1 MRIPHAG
8 LYYLNNNFLYENKED
23 AIDRFDSKRYRVNDD
38 IRAKEVRLVGEGEP
52 VIISRED
59 ALEKA
64 REQDLDLVEIS
75 PNQDPPVVKI
85 IDYSKFRFEQI
96 KKAKEAKKKQKIIHV
111 KEIKFRPSIDSHD
124 FEHKVKHAREFLE
137 KGDKV
142 KFTVMFRGREI
153 VHTDQGFKIMEE
165 VQEELA
171 DVASV
176 ESKPSKEGRN
186 ITMVMGPD
194 ASSQKKD
201 KS

>member
-1 MRIPHAG
+1 M
-8 LYYLNNNFLYENKED
+8 
-23 AIDRFDSKRYRVNDD
+23 
-38 IRAKEVRLVGEGEP
+38 RLVGEGDP
-52 VIISRED
+52 VIVSREA

-75 PNQDPPVVKI
+75 SNQDPPVVKI

-96 KKAKEAKKKQKIIHV
+96 KKAKEARKKQKIIHV

-124 FEHKVKHAREFLE
+124 FEHKVNHAREFME

-153 VHTDQGFKIMEE
+153 VHTDQGFKIMED

-194 ASSQKKD
+194 TSSQKKD

>member
-1 MRIPHAG
+1 M
-8 LYYLNNNFLYENKED
+8 
-23 AIDRFDSKRYRVNDD
+23 
-38 IRAKEVRLVGEGEP
+38 RLVGEGEP

>member
-1 MRIPHAG
+1 
-8 LYYLNNNFLYENKED
+8 
-23 AIDRFDSKRYRVNDD
+23 
-38 IRAKEVRLVGEGEP
+38 VRLVGEGDP
-52 VIISRED
+52 VIVSREA

-75 PNQDPPVVKI
+75 SNQDPPVVKI

-96 KKAKEAKKKQKIIHV
+96 KKAKEARKKQKIIHV

-124 FEHKVKHAREFLE
+124 FEHKVNHAREFME

-153 VHTDQGFKIMEE
+153 VHTDQGFKIMED

-194 ASSQKKD
+194 TSSQKKD